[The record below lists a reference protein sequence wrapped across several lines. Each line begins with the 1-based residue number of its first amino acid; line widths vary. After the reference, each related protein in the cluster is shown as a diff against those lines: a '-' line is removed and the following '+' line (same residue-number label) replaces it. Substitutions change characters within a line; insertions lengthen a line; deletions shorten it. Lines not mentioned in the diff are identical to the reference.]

1 LTFGTKRKKGNIKKT
16 ASLRNIAPINY
27 NEGSNDDDE
36 EEDVEEEGGVAYQN
50 NTDIPTVSSYA
61 RKSSTTPK
69 RHSSLAP
76 FPSSLQNPH
85 QKTPIKLD
93 AAAKSQSKK
102 KILDL
107 NESGS
112 DNRILEVKQ

>member
-1 LTFGTKRKKGNIKKT
+1 MIFGTKRREGNIKKT

-27 NEGSNDDDE
+27 NEGSNDNEEE

-50 NTDIPTVSSYA
+50 NTDIPTVFSYA

-69 RHSSLAP
+69 RHSSLEP

-85 QKTPIKLD
+85 QKRQLNLMLQ
-93 AAAKSQSKK
+93 QSHKVRK
-102 KILDL
+102 
-107 NESGS
+107 
-112 DNRILEVKQ
+112 RFWT